1 MIARDEDARAETL
14 AKLAHSR
21 RQLRAL
27 LEGRSGEPWD
37 EQRRLGANEAQTFPR
52 SRTMRMLLSS
62 RGLGAVAAVLC
73 GLLISRPA
81 LALRLLRVIPMG
93 AVARALVVRIAASK
107 GR

>member
-1 MIARDEDARAETL
+1 MIARDEDARTETL

-27 LEGRSGEPWD
+27 LEGRSGEHWD
-37 EQRRLGANEAQTFPR
+37 GPSRADTSEAPAFPR
-52 SRTMRMLLSS
+52 SRTMRMLMSS
-62 RGLGAVAAVLC
+62 RGLGAFAAVLC